1 MTADQLVSDS
11 IIPLRTSDSGD
22 EALGMMGDF
31 FVRHLPI
38 VNNKELLGLLSE
50 DDILDHNAVEPV
62 GSYSLSLPRPY
73 VNAQDHLYEVMR
85 MLVELHLTVVPVVDE
100 ENTYLGVITL
110 EDLLTYFG
118 RSMPFSEPGSILV
131 LEIGKR
137 DYMLSEIVRIVE
149 SENAT
154 VLSAF
159 VTAHPDSNL
168 IEVTLKINKQN
179 IQAIIATLD
188 RYDYQIKATFQEATY
203 VDSLRERY
211 DALMSYLNV

>member
-22 EALGMMGDF
+22 DALGMMSDF

-50 DDILDHNAVEPV
+50 DDILDHDAVEPV

-73 VNAQDHLYEVMR
+73 VQAQDHLYEVMR
-85 MLVELHLTVVPVVDE
+85 MLVELHLTVIPVVDE
-100 ENTYLGVITL
+100 ENIYQGLITL
-110 EDLLTYFG
+110 EDLLIYFG
-118 RSMPFSEPGSILV
+118 QSMPFTEPGSILV
-131 LEIGKR
+131 LEMGKR
-137 DYMLSEIVRIVE
+137 DYMLSEITRIVE

-159 VTAHPDSNL
+159 VTSHPDTSF
-168 IEVTLKINKQN
+168 IEVTLKVNKQN
-179 IQAIIATLD
+179 IQSIIATLD
-188 RYDYQIKATFQEATY
+188 RYDYQIKATFQEMVYADT
-203 VDSLRERY
+203 LRDRY
-211 DALMSYLNV
+211 DALMTYLNV

>member
-22 EALGMMGDF
+22 DALGMMSDF

-50 DDILDHNAVEPV
+50 DDILDHDAVEPV

-73 VNAQDHLYEVMR
+73 VHAQDHLYEVMR
-85 MLVELHLTVVPVVDE
+85 MLVELHLTVIPVVDE
-100 ENTYLGVITL
+100 ENTYLGLITL
-110 EDLLTYFG
+110 EDLLFYFG
-118 RSMPFSEPGSILV
+118 QSMPFIEPGSILV
-131 LEIGKR
+131 LEMGKR
-137 DYMLSEIVRIVE
+137 DYMLSEIARIVE

-159 VTAHPDSNL
+159 VTSRPDTNL

-179 IQAIIATLD
+179 IQTIIATLD
-188 RYDYQIKATFQEATY
+188 RYDYQIKATFQETTY
-203 VDSLRERY
+203 VDTLRDRY